1 MVSLFAGFFVSITPP
16 VFLKSSLPNT
26 HAIFCEKVELTIAGA
41 EPIYAAKF
49 FVASIL
55 ELYWWG
61 KDFIM
66 IHFDLP
72 ITYTR
77 LCDVTSSTFF
87 KTLGNSSF
95 SVRLFTRLLKSNGE
109 STLMV
114 VQQQELHCF
123 EAIQKALFLKRMCHS
138 LGTLRFRIFFKSHKK
153 NLSSF
158 NLGVYMLRV
167 SKLRYRDDS
176 NISSCHPSLQVFHFE
191 EFGCRVLQ
199 VSDCWFFQ
207 KALFLKTMSQ
217 GLGMLRFWNKL
228 RITKLNHSS
237 YNLGNNTRKKLPKHT
252 DN

>member
-1 MVSLFAGFFVSITPP
+1 
-16 VFLKSSLPNT
+16 
-26 HAIFCEKVELTIAGA
+26 
-41 EPIYAAKF
+41 
-49 FVASIL
+49 
-55 ELYWWG
+55 
-61 KDFIM
+61 M
-66 IHFDLP
+66 IHLDLP
-72 ITYTR
+72 VRYTK
-77 LCDVTSSTFF
+77 LCDVISSTFF

-109 STLMV
+109 STLLV

-123 EAIQKALFLKRMCHS
+123 EEFQEALFLKRMCHS
-138 LGTLRFRIFFKSHKK
+138 LGTLRFRNILKIIKV

-158 NLGVYMLRV
+158 NLGIYMSKV

-176 NISSCHPSLQVFHFE
+176 IISSCHPSLQVFHFE

-199 VSDCWFFQ
+199 DSDCWFFQ
-207 KALFLKTMSQ
+207 KALFLKTMCQ

-237 YNLGNNTRKKLPKHT
+237 YNLGNNKRKKILKHT